1 MDRMVRVQWGQR
13 HWGERPCGASVSH
26 DSNIGGD
33 GSRDLGP
40 DSWLHVGRPGV
51 LGMISGAVA
60 GLVAITP
67 ASGFVDASGAIL
79 IGIGAGAFC
88 YGGIILRRK
97 FGFDDALDVWGVHGI
112 DGTWGAIATGFFAT
126 TAVNA
131 AGKNGLF
138 YGGGANLLLA
148 QLVAVAVVWVF
159 AFSIT
164 AVVMWTLSKVM
175 RVRMTKEEERIG
187 ADLIQHGESAYGE
200 VNGMMKVEA
209 IIRSE
214 KLGAVK
220 TALEEIKVHG
230 MTVSEVQGYGE

>member
-1 MDRMVRVQWGQR
+1 
-13 HWGERPCGASVSH
+13 
-26 DSNIGGD
+26 
-33 GSRDLGP
+33 
-40 DSWLHVGRPGV
+40 
-51 LGMISGAVA
+51 MISGAVA